1 MSSRSFRMGTYRALA
16 ALMLPIVLQ
25 NLLSAVVNSAD
36 VFMLSYVGQDAL
48 SASSLANQITFVLTL
63 FHWGLLTGTSIL
75 AAQYYG
81 KKDFPVIRLVQGLSM
96 DILMSVTALFT
107 FSCLLVP
114 QLLMRIFTRDP
125 ALIALGADFL
135 RILGLSYLPM
145 SASQVLLSV
154 FKSVGQ
160 TKESAIIST
169 SCLLCNITLNFVSIR
184 ILFPGQARLAMLGVA
199 AATVI
204 ARFLELLLCALAI
217 RKGFG
222 APLTAKDC
230 LSVPRWLL
238 RDYTSYTVPV
248 LANNL
253 IWGIAIAA
261 LTAIMGRLGSDMV
274 SANAIASNLRD
285 LSTVV
290 CMALGTAGSILLG
303 QEMGAGR
310 MKEAKSLG
318 RMLMLLSLLLG
329 AAAGL
334 LLMAARRPILLF
346 SGLEDNAAD
355 LLMMM
360 IPVNALY
367 CIGRSYNSCLISGV
381 FCAGGD
387 TKFGVVLDTIT
398 MWMIVLPLSYIA
410 AFVMKWPSLIVYI
423 FLNLDE
429 FVKMIPAALRFY
441 RYRWLKNLT
450 RDH

>member
-16 ALMLPIVLQ
+16 SLMLPIVLQ

-48 SASSLANQITFVLTL
+48 SASSLANQVTFVLTL

-81 KKDFPVIRLVQGLSM
+81 KKDYSVIRLVQGLSM
-96 DILMSVTALFT
+96 DILMFITALFT
-107 FSCLLVP
+107 LSCLLIP
-114 QLLMRIFTRDP
+114 QLLMRIFTSDP

-184 ILFPGQARLAMLGVA
+184 ILFPGHARLAMLGVA
-199 AATVI
+199 LATVI
-204 ARFLELLLCALAI
+204 ARFLELLLCILAI

-222 APLTAKDC
+222 APLTARDC
-230 LSVPRWLL
+230 LSVPRWLI

-248 LANNL
+248 QANNL
-253 IWGIAIAA
+253 IWGVAMAA
-261 LTAIMGRLGSDMV
+261 LTAIMGHLGSDMV
-274 SANAIASNLRD
+274 SANSIASNLRD
-285 LSTVV
+285 LSTVA

-318 RMLMLLSLLLG
+318 RMLMLLSLLMG
-329 AAAGL
+329 AAAGV
-334 LLMAARRPILLF
+334 LLMSVRRPILLF
-346 SGLEDNAAD
+346 SGLEGNAAD

-398 MWMIVLPLSYIA
+398 MWMIVLPLSYMA
-410 AFVMKWPSLIVYI
+410 AFVMKWPPLVVYI